1 MEDTDT
7 VGSAEMSSARP
18 QQKRRLERNARE
30 QRRSKRITDQIEQL
44 RGLLQSAGRSVKANK
59 ASVLAETADY
69 IQDLQKENSVMQS
82 GSGCIGLLSSDDSS
96 HPGSRSSSSSAS
108 TSVTQSASEG
118 DLQSSAFTKRSEGN
132 EMRNGS
138 ILDAWTTRGLL
149 GAVGKSSGTQAKR
162 RVLTS
167 HCYRLAFND
176 SGVPMAIATMDGC
189 FVDCNKSFLRT
200 TSYTMDELMKL
211 TIFNLTAPSDLQQT
225 FSKVSQMIRSTVDMP
240 YFETRAVSRHI
251 VNVNYSNS
259 LYLR

>member
-1 MEDTDT
+1 MHLQ
-7 VGSAEMSSARP
+7 AAAQR
-18 QQKRRLERNARE
+18 QKRRLERNARE

-69 IQDLQKENSVMQS
+69 IQDLQKENGLMQS
-82 GSGCIGLLSSDDSS
+82 GSGCSGLLSSDDSS
-96 HPGSRSSSSSAS
+96 HPGSRSSSPSAS
-108 TSVTQSASEG
+108 TSVAQSASER
-118 DLQSSAFTKRSEGN
+118 DLQSSPFTKHSEGK

-138 ILDAWTTRGLL
+138 ILDAWATRGLA
-149 GAVGKSSGTQAKR
+149 GAVDKSSGTQAKR

-167 HCYRLAFND
+167 QCYRLAFND

-211 TIFNLTAPSDLQQT
+211 TIFNLTAPLDLQQT

-240 YFETRAVSRHI
+240 YFETQAVSRHI
-251 VNVNYSNS
+251 VNVNYFHSP
-259 LYLR
+259 YLI

>member
-1 MEDTDT
+1 
-7 VGSAEMSSARP
+7 
-18 QQKRRLERNARE
+18 L
-30 QRRSKRITDQIEQL
+30 
-44 RGLLQSAGRSVKANK
+44 
-59 ASVLAETADY
+59 
-69 IQDLQKENSVMQS
+69 
-82 GSGCIGLLSSDDSS
+82 
-96 HPGSRSSSSSAS
+96 
-108 TSVTQSASEG
+108 
-118 DLQSSAFTKRSEGN
+118 
-132 EMRNGS
+132 NGS

-240 YFETRAVSRHI
+240 YFETRALLNFNRERGNLAI
-251 VNVNYSNS
+251 S
-259 LYLR
+259 LVRDDHRRPIYFSVCFVDA